1 MIETWLDR
9 ATGILQPFTFSV
21 IDITE
26 KTLVD
31 DTIKSY
37 LGEQTLF
44 QYKNIDH
51 LKRQYATESPQKLID
66 YLQDYVFPTN
76 TYQIAKNVKQGDFGE
91 IITTLVVENFVKL
104 KVPISKLRYKFN
116 KDRSVFCTDLI
127 SHNHGDTITDI
138 KYYEIKTRTSNQVN
152 NVAVEAYNGLL
163 RDEQKPTEA
172 IANFLSCHYHEI
184 AETLTNSG
192 IDIKAE
198 EFYNLATQFGNIVKN
213 PSNYNRS
220 FEIVLIIEKKY
231 FKDDILTNLNA
242 ISLQLSPLEV
252 TVILIEDL
260 SILVAETF
268 KKANDAALNLVFNAT
283 TNISIIYPTTL
294 A

>member
-9 ATGILQPFTFSV
+9 ATGAVQPYTFNV

-26 KTLVD
+26 KTKVD
-31 DTIKSY
+31 DMIKSY

-44 QYKNIDH
+44 QYKNINH
-51 LKRQYATESPQKLID
+51 LKRQFATEPPLKLID
-66 YLQDYVFPTN
+66 YLQDYVFPTD
-76 TYQIAKNVKQGDFGE
+76 TYQIAKNVRQGDFGE

-127 SHNHGDTITDI
+127 SHNHGDTITDL

-152 NVAVEAYNGLL
+152 DVAVEAYNGLF

-172 IANFLSCHYHEI
+172 IANFLSCHYHEK
-184 AETLTNSG
+184 AETLTNAG
-192 IDIKAE
+192 INIEAE

-213 PSNYNRS
+213 PNNYNRS

-231 FKDDILTNLNA
+231 FKDEILANLNA

-252 TVILIEDL
+252 TVFLIEDL
-260 SILVAETF
+260 GVLVADTF
-268 KKANDAALNLVFNAT
+268 KKASDAALNLVFNT
-283 TNISIIYPTTL
+283 TNNISIISPTML